1 MVYSNTII
9 NHPKKLNLLKKK
21 SEYNHLTIISRVKK
35 KNNKI
40 NKFNGSKSCTWIMF
54 HVETDKEVAAS
65 KMPPRT
71 QCSGVEEKMKSC
83 CLNWRVHGEETDVLS
98 ISVPW

>member
-1 MVYSNTII
+1 MIYSNTII
-9 NHPKKLNLLKKK
+9 NHPKKLNHFKKK
-21 SEYNHLTIISRVKK
+21 SEYNHLTIISSIQKK
-35 KNNKI
+35 KI
-40 NKFNGSKSCTWIMF
+40 NGSKSCTRIMF

-83 CLNWRVHGEETDVLS
+83 CLIEECMEKKQMF
-98 ISVPW
+98 